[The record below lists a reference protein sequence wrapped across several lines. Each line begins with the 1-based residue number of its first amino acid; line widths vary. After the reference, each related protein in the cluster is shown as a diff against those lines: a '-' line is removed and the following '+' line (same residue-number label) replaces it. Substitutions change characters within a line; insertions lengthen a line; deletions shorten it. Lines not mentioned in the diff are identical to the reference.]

1 MDILKSIAEH
11 LLKEDG
17 FTIITHESPDGD
29 TLGSS
34 LALFHALRKL
44 NKSAEVVCCD
54 PVPKNYLFLPG
65 IEEVRLPQDA
75 KRYPNVIAVDCA
87 DKLRMGCAGIFFKDA
102 KSSVN
107 IDHHGTNDHYAE
119 LNDVSPECAATGE
132 RMYHLLALLIGELDT
147 TIATCLYTALMTD
160 TGNFSYSNTT
170 PDTLHTAAELLAY
183 HVDHATLNRK
193 IYRSS
198 PFYKVKLQGKAIAN
212 MELFCEGKLAV
223 TVLTQADMESCG
235 ATSEDTEGIVDIV
248 RDIDTV
254 EVAMF
259 FKESSKGGYRVSLRS
274 KEYVDV
280 SVIAMAEGGGGHVH
294 AAGCSIKDDFEKGY
308 QRLLSAAK
316 EALSK

>member
-11 LLKEDG
+11 LRKEDG

-44 NKSAEVVCCD
+44 DKSAEVVCCD

-65 IEEVRLPQDA
+65 SEEVRLPQDA
-75 KRYPNVIAVDCA
+75 QRYPNVIAVDCA
-87 DKLRMGCAGIFFKDA
+87 DKLRMGNAGAFFINA

-132 RMYHLLALLIGELDT
+132 RMYRLLTLLIGELDT

-170 PDTLHTAAELLAY
+170 PDTLYTAAKLLEY
-183 HVDHATLNRK
+183 HVDHATLNRR
-193 IYRSS
+193 IYRSN
-198 PFYKVKLQGKAIAN
+198 PFRKVKLQGKAIEH
-212 MELFCEGKLAV
+212 MELFCNGKLAV

-274 KEYVDV
+274 KE
-280 SVIAMAEGGGGHVH
+280 
-294 AAGCSIKDDFEKGY
+294 
-308 QRLLSAAK
+308 
-316 EALSK
+316 